1 MISTFTMEAGL
12 VIAALMAVVGV
23 VQWKRQS
30 GRQQQEKY
38 ILDYAGQVSELES
51 QKRDEE
57 RQQRQ
62 EEEKKQKDR
71 LFGMDFMITHGSAFG
86 GCAAICPDG
95 RIRRDKV
102 ALDNILMYGKHP
114 SGKEFTYYIEDQGL
128 EI

>member
-51 QKRDEE
+51 QKREEE

-62 EEEKKQKDR
+62 EEEKRPLIWHGLYDYAWFR
-71 LFGMDFMITHGSAFG
+71 LWWLCSDLSRWKN
-86 GCAAICPDG
+86 P
-95 RIRRDKV
+95 
-102 ALDNILMYGKHP
+102 
-114 SGKEFTYYIEDQGL
+114 QG
-128 EI
+128 

>member
-51 QKRDEE
+51 QKREEE

-71 LFGMDFMITHGSAFG
+71 LFWHGLYDYAWFCLWWLCSDLSRWKN
-86 GCAAICPDG
+86 P
-95 RIRRDKV
+95 
-102 ALDNILMYGKHP
+102 
-114 SGKEFTYYIEDQGL
+114 QG
-128 EI
+128 

>member
-51 QKRDEE
+51 QKREEE

-62 EEEKKQKDR
+62 EAERPLIWHGLYDYAWFR
-71 LFGMDFMITHGSAFG
+71 LWWLCSDLSRWKN
-86 GCAAICPDG
+86 P
-95 RIRRDKV
+95 
-102 ALDNILMYGKHP
+102 
-114 SGKEFTYYIEDQGL
+114 QG
-128 EI
+128 

>member
-51 QKRDEE
+51 EE
-57 RQQRQ
+57 RRRTAA
-62 EEEKKQKDR
+62 ETGRRKEAERPLIWHGLYDYAWFR
-71 LFGMDFMITHGSAFG
+71 LWWLCSDLSRWKN
-86 GCAAICPDG
+86 P
-95 RIRRDKV
+95 
-102 ALDNILMYGKHP
+102 
-114 SGKEFTYYIEDQGL
+114 QG
-128 EI
+128 

>member
-51 QKRDEE
+51 QKREEE

-71 LFGMDFMITHGSAFG
+71 FMAVIRAIRPDFVKIVDIDDYAWFRLWWLCSDLSRWKN
-86 GCAAICPDG
+86 P
-95 RIRRDKV
+95 
-102 ALDNILMYGKHP
+102 
-114 SGKEFTYYIEDQGL
+114 QG
-128 EI
+128 

>member
-51 QKRDEE
+51 QKREEE

-62 EEEKKQKDR
+62 VTKEAERPLIWHGLYDYAWFR
-71 LFGMDFMITHGSAFG
+71 LWWLCSDLSRWKN
-86 GCAAICPDG
+86 P
-95 RIRRDKV
+95 
-102 ALDNILMYGKHP
+102 
-114 SGKEFTYYIEDQGL
+114 
-128 EI
+128 